1 MEREPRLVKA
11 ARGESGGAGAVRPKR
26 HQRKGVSA
34 NYSGYRFTTKSGELC
49 PQVML
54 HNAETMK
61 NKLYQYNLLG
71 FFFFYRDGGKPKH
84 NYASFEF
91 QLLKANIVI

>member
-11 ARGESGGAGAVRPKR
+11 AGGESGGAGAVREKR

-34 NYSGYRFTTKSGELC
+34 NYSGDRFTTKSGELC
-49 PQVML
+49 PQVRL
-54 HNAETMK
+54 HNAETMR
-61 NKLYQYNLLG
+61 NELDQHNLLG
-71 FFFFYRDGGKPKH
+71 FLLHRDGGKPKH

-91 QLLKANIVI
+91 QVMKANIVI